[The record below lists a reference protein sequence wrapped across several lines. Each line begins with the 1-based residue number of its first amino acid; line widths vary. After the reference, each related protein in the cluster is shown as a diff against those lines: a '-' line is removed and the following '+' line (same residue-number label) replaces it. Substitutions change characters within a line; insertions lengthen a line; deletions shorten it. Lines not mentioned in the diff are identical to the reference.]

1 MAISLRSLRMLTNV
15 VTPEQLSRELC
26 RVLDKLGVEHWVY
39 AINLPLVNERQ
50 NQYTLGDYPLP
61 WVERYL
67 ECDYLKIDPVV
78 AHCHDNST
86 PFLWSEAQ
94 LRARCAVDP
103 HHQLVNRMFE
113 EAHAFGLGAGVSVPL
128 HGPGACWG
136 LMSFAG
142 PRSRAAEIERRLPE
156 LLTIAHYAHEAARP
170 FARSRACITTPELTR
185 RERECLHWAAEGK
198 TSWEVGRLL
207 GVSERTAIYH
217 LQNAAKK
224 LEVSGRQ
231 AAVARAISLGLIS
244 PA

>member
-1 MAISLRSLRMLTNV
+1 MAISLRSLRALSNAAS
-15 VTPEQLSRELC
+15 PQQLSQALC
-26 RVLDKLGVEHWVY
+26 RLLDRMGVEHWVY
-39 AINLPLVNERQ
+39 AINLPLVNERH
-50 NQYTLGDYPLP
+50 NQFTLGDYPLA
-61 WVERYL
+61 WVELYL
-67 ECDYLKIDPVV
+67 ERDYLRIDPVV

-94 LRARCAVDP
+94 LRSRCAVDP
-103 HHQLVNRMFE
+103 HHQQVKRMFD
-113 EAHAFGLGAGVSVPL
+113 EANEFGLGAGVSIPL

-142 PRSRAAEIERRLPE
+142 PRHRVEDIERRLPE
-156 LLTIAHYAHEAARP
+156 LMMLAHFVHEAARP
-170 FARSRACITTPELTR
+170 FARSRDCTATPELTH

-217 LQNAAKK
+217 LRNAAKK

>member
-1 MAISLRSLRMLTNV
+1 MAVALRALRALSNV
-15 VTPEQLSRELC
+15 STPEKLSRELGKI
-26 RVLDKLGVEHWVY
+26 LQPLGVEHWVY
-39 AINLPLVNERQ
+39 AINLPLLSDRH
-50 NQYTLGDYPLP
+50 NQFTLGDYPSE
-61 WVERYL
+61 WIERYL
-67 ECDYLKIDPVV
+67 ECEYLKIDPVV
-78 AHCHDNST
+78 AHCHDHGT

-103 HHQLVNRMFE
+103 HHSMVRRMFD
-113 EAHAFGLGAGVSVPL
+113 EAADFGLGSGISVPL

-136 LMSFAG
+136 LMSFAADRQ
-142 PRSRAAEIERRLPE
+142 RSSDLERRLPE
-156 LLTIAHYAHEAARP
+156 LHMVAHFAHEAARP
-170 FARSRACITTPELTR
+170 FARSKASGPPPELTR

-207 GVSERTAIYH
+207 GVSERTAIFH

-231 AAVARAISLGLIS
+231 AAIARAISLGLIN

>member
-1 MAISLRSLRMLTNV
+1 MAISLRALRALSNV
-15 VTPEQLSRELC
+15 SSPEQLSREVT
-26 RVLDKLGVEHWVY
+26 RVVERLGVEHWVY
-39 AINLPLVNERQ
+39 AINLPLVNDRQ
-50 NQYTLGDYPLP
+50 NQYTLGDYPMA

-67 ECDYLKIDPVV
+67 ACDYLKIDPVV

-103 HHQLVNRMFE
+103 HHQLVKRMFE
-113 EAHAFGLGAGVSVPL
+113 EADGFGLGAGVSVPL

-142 PRSRAAEIERRLPE
+142 PRHRTAEIERRLPE

-170 FARSRACITTPELTR
+170 FARSRTCTSTPELTR

-198 TSWEVGRLL
+198 TSWEVGRLI